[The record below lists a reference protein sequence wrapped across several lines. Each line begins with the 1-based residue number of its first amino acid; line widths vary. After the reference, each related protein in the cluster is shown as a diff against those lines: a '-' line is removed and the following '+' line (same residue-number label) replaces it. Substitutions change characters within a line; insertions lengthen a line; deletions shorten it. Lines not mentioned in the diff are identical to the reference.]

1 MPEIKCKQ
9 CGCALYPLDGVTVVQ
24 CSHCAT
30 VNTVEQNPDR
40 APFIFTSYAHKDS
53 AIVLPIIKAMKDD
66 GFRIWH
72 DNGVE
77 VGTEW
82 PAYIERMLRG
92 CSVFIIFLS
101 DHSVDSVN
109 CRKEVNFAINNLGK
123 KVLVMQMAEQIDY
136 KEYGMEFQLDSYQK
150 LFVCRHAD
158 LQSLLSALREA
169 NILQT
174 CKDTAAKPVPTETAI
189 PTATAQSDT
198 ARVKA
203 LVKRAFL
210 FLEDGEREKADAYC
224 EQALDLDP
232 EYAPA
237 YVVKTM
243 LALGYT
249 DIRDFE
255 NKCTEKLA
263 THPAF
268 SKALRFA
275 DDLYRTTLRHM
286 EQQSNYNRAIA
297 LMQKGDMM
305 SLCEAIVEFQSLED
319 AYADAA
325 DLRAQCQ
332 QKLDALTEEAKQ
344 RAEQENA
351 EKPAVCVEV
360 ADDEDETADE
370 YIALEPV
377 PDKKDA
383 DGLYRV
389 NVPFGENT
397 QATAVQTASGYSLTD
412 IRRRFSKNQGI
423 IACGTFHTVGLKAD
437 GTAVTTDE
445 LDKFEKHSWSNLTA
459 VSCGLWHTV
468 GLKSDGTAV
477 ATGENRKGQCNVQN
491 WTDIVAVACGDYHTV
506 GLKSDGTAVA
516 TGKNRKG
523 QCNVQN
529 WTDIIAVACGE
540 YHTVG
545 LKADGTAVATGESRK
560 SWNNVQN
567 WTDLVAVACSDYHT
581 VGLKSDG
588 TAVATGENFDGECDV
603 KKWTDIVAVACG
615 HRHTV
620 GLKADGTVVAV
631 GNNEKGQCYVEGW
644 TDIVAVACGDYH
656 TVGLK
661 ADGTVVAVGDNQ
673 FGRCNVSG
681 WKLF

>member
-1 MPEIKCKQ
+1 MPEIKCKR

-40 APFIFTSYAHKDS
+40 APFIFASYAHKDS

-72 DNGVE
+72 DNGIE

-82 PAYIERMLRG
+82 PAYIEKMVIG
-92 CSVFIIFLS
+92 CRVFIIFLS
-101 DHSVDSVN
+101 DNAVDSPN
-109 CRKEVNFAINNLGK
+109 CRKEINLAAELGK
-123 KVLVMQMAEQIDY
+123 KVLVLQMDEQIDY
-136 KEYGMEFQLDSYQK
+136 KEYGMRLQLNTYQK
-150 LFVCRHAD
+150 LYVCRFAERKK
-158 LQSLLSALREA
+158 LLTALHEA
-169 NILQT
+169 SILHS
-174 CKDTAAKPVPTETAI
+174 CKTVGVPE
-189 PTATAQSDT
+189 PTAEPIAPVQQDSD
-198 ARVKA
+198 RVKA

-243 LALGYT
+243 FALGYT
-249 DIRDFE
+249 DMRDFE

-286 EQQSNYNRAIA
+286 VKQADYNRALM
-297 LMQKGDMM
+297 LMQKGDMP

-332 QKLDALTEEAKQ
+332 QKLDALTEEAKR
-344 RAEQENA
+344 RAEQENT
-351 EKPAVCVEV
+351 EKPAVCVEI
-360 ADDEDETADE
+360 ADAEDETADE
-370 YIALEPV
+370 FIALEPV
-377 PDKKDA
+377 PDKKDE
-383 DGLYRV
+383 DGLYRI
-389 NVPFGENT
+389 NVPIGEDT
-397 QATAVQTASGYSLTD
+397 QATAVQTASCYSLTD

-423 IACGTFHTVGLKAD
+423 IACGAFHTVGLKAD
-437 GTAVTTDE
+437 GTAVTTDKH
-445 LDKFEKHSWSNLTA
+445 DISEKHIWSNLTA
-459 VSCGLWHTV
+459 VSGGWDHIV
-468 GLKSDGTAV
+468 GLKADGTAV
-477 ATGENRKGQCNVQN
+477 AAWRSFVKCRECDVEG
-491 WTDIVAVACGDYHTV
+491 WTDIVAVACGHYHTV
-506 GLKSDGTAVA
+506 GLKADGTAVA

-529 WTDIIAVACGE
+529 WTDIIAVACGR

-545 LKADGTAVATGESRK
+545 LKADGTAVATGKSRK
-560 SWNNVQN
+560 GWSNVQN
-567 WTDLVAVACSDYHT
+567 WTDIVAVACGVYHT
-581 VGLKSDG
+581 VGLKADG
-588 TAVATGENFDGECDV
+588 TAVAMGDNFNGECDV

-615 HRHTV
+615 HQHTV
-620 GLKADGTVVAV
+620 GLKSDGTVVVV
-631 GNNEKGQCYVEGW
+631 GNNEDGQCNVEDW
-644 TDIVAVACGDYH
+644 TDIVAVACGCCH
-656 TVGLK
+656 TVGVK
-661 ADGTVVAVGDNQ
+661 SDGTVVAVGANNCGQ
-673 FGRCNVSG
+673 CNVSG